1 MVVLVLGVGDIVRVR
16 LYGSVMGV
24 LFFADF
30 GFDDLARELL
40 DAFLLRDFGLVF
52 SVLGF
57 LVLLFKA

>member
-1 MVVLVLGVGDIVRVR
+1 MVVLVLRVGDIVRVR
-16 LYGSVMGV
+16 LYGSVVGV

-40 DAFLLRDFGLVF
+40 DAFLLRDFCLVF

-57 LVLLFKA
+57 WVLLFKA